1 MTRHL
6 LDVSSIRTLQNRLL
20 RHCWAALAAA
30 MVVLGATR
38 SSAQQDLPRSSPESV
53 GVSSARLQRIDEVI
67 QRHIDAKHISG
78 AVSLVAR
85 KGFVIHFQAH
95 GVKDIDSNR
104 PMTRDTIFKMASST
118 KPVTGVAIMMLVE
131 EGKIHLADPIS
142 RFIPEFKEMKVAVE
156 KEGTSEVEL
165 VKPDREMTIRDLLT
179 HGSGLLSGGAGAK
192 RGARELLRPTE
203 PGETLA
209 HFIPRLAKIPLDFQ
223 PGTKWRYS
231 GLAGIDTLSRI
242 VEVVSGQPFDEFLH
256 RRIFEPLG
264 MSDTLFVVPDDRQER
279 VATVY
284 RSTDKGLEKNPMQ
297 LRFPTTYYSGA
308 GGLSS
313 TAADYFRFGQMLLNG
328 GSLDG
333 KQVLSPRSVVIFRSN
348 QVGDMFEGQSGRPK
362 GMGFGFTV
370 EVVQDSIAAGTY
382 RSDGSFGWDGA
393 FGTHFW
399 VDPEQQLVAVLMI
412 QTSVGRQIHRDFET
426 AVMQAIVD

>member
-1 MTRHL
+1 M
-6 LDVSSIRTLQNRLL
+6 SSMNAMQKLL
-20 RHCWAALAAA
+20 RRSELAALAAA
-30 MVVLGATR
+30 LLVLGATR
-38 SSAQQDLPRSSPESV
+38 SIAQQDLPRATPETV
-53 GVSSARLQRIDEVI
+53 GVSSPRLQRIGEAI
-67 QRHIDAKHISG
+67 QRHIEEHHIAG

-85 KGFVIHFQAH
+85 KGFVVHYEAH
-95 GVKDIDSNR
+95 GVKDIESR
-104 PMTRDTIFKMASST
+104 KPMTRDAIFKMASST

-131 EGKIHLADPIS
+131 EGKIHLADPVS

-156 KEGTSEVEL
+156 KEGSSEIEL
-165 VKPDREMTIRDLLT
+165 VKATGRSRSATCSRT
-179 HGSGLLSGGAGAK
+179 GRVCSAAGRAPKQCAK
-192 RGARELLRPTE
+192 DLLRPSQPE
-203 PGETLA
+203 ETLA
-209 HFIPRLAKIPLDFQ
+209 RYIPRLATIPLDFQ

-242 VEVVSGQPFDEFLH
+242 VEIASGQSYDEFL
-256 RRIFEPLG
+256 RKRIFEPLG
-264 MSDTLFVVPDDRQER
+264 MNDTFFVVPDDRQER
-279 VATVY
+279 VATIY
-284 RSTDKGLEKNPMQ
+284 RSTDKGLEKNPLQ
-297 LRFPTTYYSGA
+297 LRFPKTYFSGA

-313 TAADYFRFGQMLLNG
+313 TAADYFRFGQMLLNR
-328 GSLDG
+328 GSSMASNCSAPG
-333 KQVLSPRSVVIFRSN
+333 ASPSTASN

-370 EVVQDSIAAGTY
+370 EVVQDSIAAGTF

>member
-1 MTRHL
+1 MKAMRK
-6 LDVSSIRTLQNRLL
+6 LL
-20 RHCWAALAAA
+20 RRSELAVLAAA
-30 MVVLGATR
+30 LLVLGATR
-38 SSAQQDLPRSSPESV
+38 SMAQEDLPRCTPESV
-53 GVSSARLQRIDEVI
+53 GVSSQRLQRIGAVI
-67 QRHIDAKHISG
+67 QRHIVERHIAG

-85 KGFVIHFQAH
+85 KGFVVHYEAH
-95 GVKDIDSNR
+95 GVQDIESKK

-131 EGKIHLADPIS
+131 EGKIHLADPVS

-156 KEGTSEVEL
+156 KEGSSDIEL
-165 VKPDREMTIRDLLT
+165 VKAEREITIRDLLT
-179 HGSGLLSGGAGAK
+179 HGSGLLSGGAGTK
-192 RGARELLRPTE
+192 RAPQELLRPSQPE
-203 PGETLA
+203 ETLA
-209 HFIPRLAKIPLDFQ
+209 RYIPRLAAIPLDFQ

-242 VEVVSGQPFDEFLH
+242 VEVASGQSYDEYL
-256 RRIFEPLG
+256 RKRIFEPLG
-264 MSDTLFVVPDDRQER
+264 MNDTFFVVPDDRQER
-279 VATVY
+279 VATIY
-284 RSTDKGLEKNPMQ
+284 RSTDKGLEKNPLQ
-297 LRFPTTYYSGA
+297 LRFPRTYFSGA

-313 TAADYFRFGQMLLNG
+313 TAADYFRFGQMLLNRG
-328 GSLDG
+328 ALDG
-333 KQVLSPRSVVIFRSN
+333 KQLLSPRSVVIYSSN

>member
-1 MTRHL
+1 
-6 LDVSSIRTLQNRLL
+6 
-20 RHCWAALAAA
+20 
-30 MVVLGATR
+30 
-38 SSAQQDLPRSSPESV
+38 
-53 GVSSARLQRIDEVI
+53 
-67 QRHIDAKHISG
+67 
-78 AVSLVAR
+78 
-85 KGFVIHFQAH
+85 
-95 GVKDIDSNR
+95 
-104 PMTRDTIFKMASST
+104 MTRDTIFKMASST

-131 EGKIHLADPIS
+131 EGKIHLADPVS

-156 KEGTSEVEL
+156 KEGSSEIERA
-165 VKPDREMTIRDLLT
+165 KADREITIRDLLT

-192 RGARELLRPTE
+192 QAPRELLRPAE

-242 VEVVSGQPFDEFLH
+242 VEIASGQSYDEFLR

-264 MSDTLFVVPDDRQER
+264 MSDTFFVVPDDRQER
-279 VATVY
+279 VATIY
-284 RSTDKGLEKNPMQ
+284 RSTDKGLEKNPLQ
-297 LRFPTTYYSGA
+297 LRFPSTYYSGA

-313 TAADYFRFGQMLLNG
+313 TAADYFRFGQMLLNRG
-328 GSLDG
+328 ALDG
-333 KQVLSPRSVVIFRSN
+333 KQVLSPRSVVIFSSN
-348 QVGDMFEGQSGRPK
+348 QVGDMFEGQLGRPK

-370 EVVQDSIAAGTY
+370 EVVQDSIAAGTF

-412 QTSVGRQIHRDFET
+412 QTSAARQIHRDFET
-426 AVMQAIVD
+426 AVMQAIVDCSAHDDIQHFVRGNPGGTTT

>member
-1 MTRHL
+1 MSNDIRTRHY
-6 LDVSSIRTLQNRLL
+6 S
-20 RHCWAALAAA
+20 CKFAALAATFLL
-30 MVVLGATR
+30 LGVTH
-38 SSAQQDLPRSSPESV
+38 SMAQQDLPRTTPESV
-53 GVSSARLQRIDEVI
+53 GVSSSRLQRVGEAI
-67 QRHIDAKHISG
+67 QRHMDAKHISG

-85 KGFVIHFQAH
+85 KGFVVHFEAH
-95 GVKDIDSNR
+95 GVKDVDSKKA
-104 PMTRDTIFKMASST
+104 MTRDTIFKMASST

-131 EGKIHLADPIS
+131 EGKIHLADPVS

-156 KEGTSEVEL
+156 KEGSSEIERA
-165 VKPDREMTIRDLLT
+165 KADREITIRDLLT

-192 RGARELLRPTE
+192 QAPRELLRPAE

-242 VEVVSGQPFDEFLH
+242 VEIASGQSYDEFLR

-264 MSDTLFVVPDDRQER
+264 MSDTFFVVPDDRQER
-279 VATVY
+279 VATIY
-284 RSTDKGLEKNPMQ
+284 RSTDKGLEKNPLQ
-297 LRFPTTYYSGA
+297 LRFPSTYYSGA

-313 TAADYFRFGQMLLNG
+313 TAADYFRFGQMLLNRG
-328 GSLDG
+328 ALDG
-333 KQVLSPRSVVIFRSN
+333 KQVLSPRSVVIFSSN
-348 QVGDMFEGQSGRPK
+348 QVGDMFEGQLGRPK

-370 EVVQDSIAAGTY
+370 EVVQDSIAAGTF

-393 FGTHFW
+393 VW
-399 VDPEQQLVAVLMI
+399 DPLL
-412 QTSVGRQIHRDFET
+412 GRPRAT
-426 AVMQAIVD
+426 ARRRPHDPDLRRPPNPP